1 LRARASAMPHE
12 IWVACCLVLV
22 FEGMVLAAVPKAW
35 QRMMVELS
43 SVRPRQ
49 LRVGGMLAMGL
60 GLICLKLVQG

>member
-1 LRARASAMPHE
+1 MPHE

>member
-1 LRARASAMPHE
+1 
-12 IWVACCLVLV
+12 
-22 FEGMVLAAVPKAW
+22 
-35 QRMMVELS
+35 MVELS